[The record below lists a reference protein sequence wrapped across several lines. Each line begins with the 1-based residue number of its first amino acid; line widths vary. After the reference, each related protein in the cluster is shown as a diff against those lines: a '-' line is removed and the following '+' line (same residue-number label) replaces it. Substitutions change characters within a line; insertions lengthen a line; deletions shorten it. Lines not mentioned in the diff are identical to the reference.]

1 MVDFGKNW
9 LTAVKKGAIFDRSHP
24 FFAEVNHF
32 LTAKDGK
39 IASRGVPL
47 DCAVKIDKIVLTVDL
62 TVRDGCFVFFR
73 GLQEGVGRAGRV
85 LGDE

>member
-62 TVRDGCFVFFR
+62 TVRDGCLIYFPIMVWPKHTVAQK
-73 GLQEGVGRAGRV
+73 L
-85 LGDE
+85 